1 MKAERKEKSRP
12 PMDLP
17 FALSFFPGHSDARNK
32 LQQAWKAQIDFD
44 AFKQMLRTISFRFHF
59 SMHKRIPAKV
69 IDLRDSELIRMIAR
83 DSPDAR

>member
-17 FALSFFPGHSDARNK
+17 FALSFFPPS
-32 LQQAWKAQIDFD
+32 
-44 AFKQMLRTISFRFHF
+44 
-59 SMHKRIPAKV
+59 KV